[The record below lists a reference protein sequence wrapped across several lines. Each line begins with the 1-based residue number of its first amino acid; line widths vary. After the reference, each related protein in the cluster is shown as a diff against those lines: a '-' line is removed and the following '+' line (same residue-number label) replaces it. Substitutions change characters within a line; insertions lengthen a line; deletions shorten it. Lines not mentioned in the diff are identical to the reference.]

1 MKNKLYSILLLAMF
15 FFSHQSYSQWY
26 IVSSGGALGYNSVSF
41 YQSWGFAG
49 GDLGLLKKSVD
60 YGSTWTTLSLGSS
73 NKIYDVYTYNQ
84 LIVYLCGVNGMISKT
99 SNGGLNWVTQTSPAA
114 YYYYDLDFINS
125 TTGMVVGDD
134 GKAAF
139 TANGGTNWIQT
150 QLNVSPGTKLDYK
163 VCDMIDVN
171 TWLVASADTQISNIN
186 YSYLHRT
193 TNNGTSYQNVYTMIG
208 GLTNDVSFIYLRVM
222 TSTTIYAVSANGYFL
237 RSIDNG
243 TTWTAVQLPTIPLA
257 VNFANMSTG
266 YYCGQS
272 GVIRKTTNGGLNW
285 IQQTSPTTEALKTVY
300 CNDTN
305 NVYAAGNNGI
315 IVRTQNG
322 GSFVG
327 IEPVSNEIPGQFSLN
342 QNYPNPFNPVTR
354 ISFDIPVQSFVK
366 LTVYDILG
374 NEISTLIKEDLSAGR
389 YEAEFDA
396 TELPTGTYFYRL
408 NAGNFSETK
417 KMILIK

>member
-60 YGSTWTTLSLGSS
+60 YGSTWTTLTLGSS

-125 TTGMVVGDD
+125 TTGMAVGDD
-134 GKAAF
+134 GKSAF
-139 TANGGTNWIQT
+139 TTNGGTNWLQG
-150 QLNVSPGTKLDYK
+150 QMNVTPGAKLDYK

-171 TWLVASADTQISNIN
+171 TWLVASSDTQIVNN
-186 YSYLHRT
+186 QFSYIHRT
-193 TNNGTSYQNVYTMIG
+193 TNNGTNYNNLFTMVG
-208 GLTNDVSFIYLRVM
+208 SLTEDVSFIYLRVM
-222 TSTTIYAVSANGYFL
+222 TASTIYAATANGYFL
-237 RSIDNG
+237 KSINNG
-243 TTWTAVQLPTIPLA
+243 VTWTSTQLPTVPLA

-266 YYCGQS
+266 YYCGQN
-272 GVIRKTTNGGLNW
+272 GMIRKTTNGGINW
-285 IQQTSPTTEALKTVY
+285 IQQNSPTTEALKTVF
-300 CNDTN
+300 CTDTN

-315 IVRTQNG
+315 LLRTQNG

-327 IEPVSNEIPGQFSLN
+327 IEPVNTEIPGHFNLE
-342 QNYPNPFNPVTR
+342 QNYPNPFNPVTK
-354 ISFDIPVQSFVK
+354 ISFDIPVQSYVK
-366 LTVYDILG
+366 LTVYDIIG
-374 NEISTLIKEDLSAGR
+374 NEVSSLIREDLSPGK
-389 YEAEFDA
+389 YEAAFDA
-396 TELPTGTYFYRL
+396 SDLPSGAYFYRL
-408 NAGNFSETK
+408 NAGNYVETK
-417 KMILIK
+417 KMILVK